1 MSAISAVLP
10 LKAYGRRYIDDPGRC
25 HILLTSLATFAP
37 DDMFEDIFVVVPTRE
52 RAHAEALRR
61 DWQSLPLVVIDE
73 EEILPAIRDH
83 PLTLNAGWY
92 RQQLVKLCAA
102 NLSKTEFFITFDSDV
117 ILTKPIRESAARARG
132 PGHSFTL
139 VDRVRSYFRCTRRFV
154 CPRHGS
160 HSCYSFVYH
169 LPSIIPTLGRSLSAS
184 LAGSTFAEIPGQFV
198 AEASAR

>member
-37 DDMFEDIFVVVPTRE
+37 DDMFEDIFVVVPARE

-73 EEILPAIRDH
+73 EEILPTFRDH

-102 NLSKTEFFITFDSDV
+102 NLSKTEFFITFDSDRHPDQAD
-117 ILTKPIRESAARARG
+117 LRSRHFARRESAARAR
-132 PGHSFTL
+132 
-139 VDRVRSYFRCTRRFV
+139 
-154 CPRHGS
+154 
-160 HSCYSFVYH
+160 
-169 LPSIIPTLGRSLSAS
+169 
-184 LAGSTFAEIPGQFV
+184 
-198 AEASAR
+198 